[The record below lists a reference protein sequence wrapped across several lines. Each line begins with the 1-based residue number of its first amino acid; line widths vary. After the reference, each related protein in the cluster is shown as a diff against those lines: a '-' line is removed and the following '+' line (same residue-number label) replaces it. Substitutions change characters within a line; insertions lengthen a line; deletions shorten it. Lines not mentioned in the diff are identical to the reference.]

1 MILFELASWS
11 VGRPL
16 HAGVVS
22 ISPLSFHPLAIG
34 WDWWLPPNYAV
45 HGRAIDQLF
54 IAIFW
59 LTMVIFVVVE
69 AVLIWFMWK
78 YRHRPDRRKGI
89 FTHGNTRLEMIWTI
103 IPTVILVFL
112 SLITKGVWDNYRY
125 APGID
130 HQKAPKILVVGQ
142 QYKWNVIYPGP
153 DGKMGR
159 YLIYPRPTDLRW
171 PAVPDGASFEFPPV
185 PGPAYIKEAG
195 ALVVLNKYIDEIN
208 PLGKDFS
215 DPAGLD
221 DDWKG
226 SLNHPLEIPK
236 DVPVEISIGS
246 KDVIHDF
253 YLPNFRVRLDAV
265 PGMRGV
271 IYLTATT
278 SSAELEKQTRR
289 EYSLTELQSVLK
301 DPKKEMRI
309 AIESSSP
316 HAVEDSTGIRYKY
329 PGKRGSTIIRNGAI
343 INTSPDEESQK
354 TVFQELSEIGVDKV
368 VAYEPKNWDL
378 VCAELCGV
386 GHSEMKG
393 TVIVLEPDEYRKKYG
408 PHPATAA
415 ARANPIPAHRDDAGP
430 ILLSQRISE
439 PRP

>member
-1 MILFELASWS
+1 MILFELASWD
-11 VGRPL
+11 VGGSL
-16 HAGVVS
+16 HAVAGVISALS
-22 ISPLSFHPLAIG
+22 IRPLAIG
-34 WDWWLPPNYAV
+34 WDWWLPPNYSV

-59 LTMVIFVVVE
+59 LTMFIFVGCE

-78 YRHRPDRRKGI
+78 YRHRAGCGKGI
-89 FTHGNTRLEMIWTI
+89 FSHGNTKLEMIWTI
-103 IPTVILVFL
+103 IPAIILIFL

-130 HQKAPKILVVGQ
+130 HQKAPKILVIGQ
-142 QYKWNVIYPGP
+142 QYKWNVVYPGP

-159 YLIYPRPTDLRW
+159 YLIFPKPTDLKW
-171 PAVPDGASFEFPPV
+171 PAVPEGASFDFPPV
-185 PGPAYIKEAG
+185 PGPAYMKEVD
-195 ALVVLNKYIDEIN
+195 ALVVLDKYIDEIN

-236 DVPVEISIGS
+236 GIPVEISIGS

-278 SSAELEKQTRR
+278 SSSELEKQTRR
-289 EYSLTELQSVLK
+289 EYSVDELQSILVK

-309 AIESSSP
+309 AIDATSPNAVQDSS
-316 HAVEDSTGIRYKY
+316 GIRYKQ
-329 PGKRGSTIIRNGAI
+329 PGKHGATIIRDGAI
-343 INTSPDEESQK
+343 INIDPDPDDEKQR
-354 TVFQELSEIGVDKV
+354 TVFQELKDISVDKV

-393 TVIVLEPDEYRKKYG
+393 TVIVLEADEYQKKYG

-415 ARANPIPAHRDDAGP
+415 TPTPDTLAKNDAEHNAE
-430 ILLSQRISE
+430 QATQ
-439 PRP
+439 

>member
-1 MILFELASWS
+1 MILFECASQTLRLPFLA
-11 VGRPL
+11 
-16 HAGVVS
+16 AGAS
-22 ISPLSFHPLAIG
+22 IRLPSLHPLAIG
-34 WDWWLPPNYAV
+34 WDWWLPPNYSV
-45 HGRAIDQLF
+45 HGKAIDQLF

-59 LTMVIFVVVE
+59 LTMVIFIVVE

-78 YRHRPDRRKGI
+78 YRHRGDQRKGV
-89 FTHGNTRLEMIWTI
+89 FTHGNTKLEMIWTI
-103 IPTVILVFL
+103 IPAIILIFL

-125 APGID
+125 APNIN
-130 HQKAPKILVVGQ
+130 HETAPKILVVGQ

-159 YLIYPRPTDLRW
+159 YLIYPKPTDLKW
-171 PAVPDGASFEFPPV
+171 PALPEGASFEFPPV
-185 PGPAYIKEAG
+185 PGPAYIKEAD

-221 DDWKG
+221 DDWRQA
-226 SLNHPLEIPK
+226 LNHPLEIPK
-236 DVPVEISIGS
+236 GIPVEISIGS

-278 SSAELEKQTRR
+278 SSAELEKQSRR
-289 EYSLTELQSVLK
+289 EYSVDELQSILVK
-301 DPKKEMRI
+301 DPKKDMRI
-309 AIESSSP
+309 AIEPSSP
-316 HAVEDSTGIRYKY
+316 HAWQDPDGAIRYKF
-329 PGKRGSTIIRNGAI
+329 PGKRGKTIIRNGSLI
-343 INTSPDEESQK
+343 PIDVDDETQK
-354 TVFQELSEIGVDKV
+354 TVFQGLKEIGVDKV

-386 GHSEMKG
+386 GHSDMKG
-393 TVIVLEPDEYRKKYG
+393 TVIVLEPDEYQKKYG

-415 ARANPIPAHRDDAGP
+415 NATTDALAEGT
-430 ILLSQRISE
+430 R
-439 PRP
+439 